1 MSRNRTFVGLDVG
14 TTKTCAVIG
23 QEYRG
28 AQLHILGVGTA
39 PSYGLKGGQVV
50 DVVLTVKAIDEAI
63 FRAEKAARVR
73 ASQVVTGIAGGHLQ
87 SHSQRGEVRLPA
99 NEREIRERHVGAV
112 VRGATLL
119 SLSEDRE
126 IVAVIPKTFATDHLT
141 DVLDPRGLTA
151 RRLSVEAHVI
161 TGATNA
167 MANLEHCVDQ
177 AGLSTQGRVLQ
188 PLASARACLMPE
200 QRREGVVLI
209 DIGGG
214 TTDVAL
220 FVDDACWHIAVIPI
234 GGALVTADIARGL
247 RLPTKVAEALKVE
260 HGSVQWP
267 TDENDATVAV
277 PGFDHG
283 APVAVRRRDLSEVV
297 TARVEELFNLVRA
310 EITRSGYYDI
320 LPAGAVLTGGGSRLA
335 GVQDLASAILD
346 MPVAMGRPRALWG
359 LGENLRAPEFST
371 GVGLLLT
378 AAAAE
383 EADGW
388 VTAASLRRRG
398 VLDRLGGWMRSVVS
412 PTVR

>member
-1 MSRNRTFVGLDVG
+1 MSRKRTFVGLDVG

-28 AQLHILGVGTA
+28 AQLHVLGVGTA
-39 PSYGLKGGQVV
+39 PSYGLKGGQVI

-63 FRAEKAARVR
+63 HRAEKAARTR
-73 ASQVVTGIAGGHLQ
+73 SSHVVTGIAGGHLQ
-87 SHSQRGEVRLPA
+87 SHSQRGEVRLPSG
-99 NEREIRERHVGAV
+99 EREVRERHVGAV
-112 VRGATLL
+112 VRGATML
-119 SLSEDRE
+119 SLSADRE
-126 IVAVIPKTFATDHLT
+126 VVAVIPKTFATDHLT

-151 RRLSVEAHVI
+151 RRLAVEAHVV

-167 MANLEHCVDQ
+167 MANLEHCVHQ

-188 PLASARACLMPE
+188 PLASARACVTSE

-247 RLPTKVAEALKVE
+247 RLPTKVAEALKIE
-260 HGSVQWP
+260 HGSVGWAV
-267 TDENDATVAV
+267 DEDDATVAV

-283 APVAVRRRDLSEVV
+283 APVAVRRRDLSEVI
-297 TARVEELFNLVRA
+297 TARIEELLHLVRD

-320 LPAGAVLTGGGSRLA
+320 LPAGVVLTGGGSRLV
-335 GVQDLASAILD
+335 GVKELTSTILD

-359 LGENLRAPEFST
+359 LGDNLRAPEFST
-371 GVGLLLT
+371 GVGLLLS

-388 VTAASLRRRG
+388 VTSSSLRHRG

>member
-1 MSRNRTFVGLDVG
+1 MLNL
-14 TTKTCAVIG
+14 A
-23 QEYRG
+23 
-28 AQLHILGVGTA
+28 
-39 PSYGLKGGQVV
+39 
-50 DVVLTVKAIDEAI
+50 
-63 FRAEKAARVR
+63 
-73 ASQVVTGIAGGHLQ
+73 
-87 SHSQRGEVRLPA
+87 
-99 NEREIRERHVGAV
+99 
-112 VRGATLL
+112 
-119 SLSEDRE
+119 EDRE
-126 IVAVIPKTFATDHLT
+126 VVAVIPRTFATDHLT

-188 PLASARACLMPE
+188 PLASARACLTPE

-220 FVDDACWHIAVIPI
+220 FVDDACWHIAVIPL
-234 GGALVTADIARGL
+234 GGALVTADIGRGL
-247 RLPTKVAEALKVE
+247 RLPTKVAEALKTE
-260 HGSVQWP
+260 HGSVGP
-267 TDENDATVAV
+267 LAEDDDTTVTV

-283 APVAVRRRDLSEVV
+283 APVAVRRRDLAEVV
-297 TARVEELFNLVRA
+297 TARVEELLHLVLD

-320 LPAGAVLTGGGSRLA
+320 LPAGAVLTGGGSRMA
-335 GVQDLASAILD
+335 GLPDLASEILD
-346 MPVAMGRPRALWG
+346 MPVTMGHPRALWG

-371 GVGLLLT
+371 GIGLLLT

-388 VTAASLRRRG
+388 VTAASRRREG
-398 VLDRLGGWMRSVVS
+398 VLGRLGGWMRSVVS
-412 PTVR
+412 PTVH

>member
-1 MSRNRTFVGLDVG
+1 MSRKRTFVGLDVG

-28 AQLHILGVGTA
+28 AQLHVLGVGTA

-63 FRAEKAARVR
+63 HRAEKAARAR
-73 ASQVVTGIAGGHLQ
+73 SSHVVTGIAGGHLQ
-87 SHSQRGEVRLPA
+87 SHSQRGEVRMPSG
-99 NEREIRERHVGAV
+99 EREVRERHVGAV
-112 VRGATLL
+112 VRGATML

-126 IVAVIPKTFATDHLT
+126 VVAVIPKTFATDHLT

-151 RRLSVEAHVI
+151 RRLAVEAHVV

-167 MANLEHCVDQ
+167 MANLEHCVSQ

-260 HGSVQWP
+260 HGSVGRP
-267 TDENDATVAV
+267 VDESDATVAV

-283 APVAVRRRDLSEVV
+283 APVAVRRRDLSEVI
-297 TARVEELFNLVRA
+297 TARMEELLHLVRE
-310 EITRSGYYDI
+310 EIARSGYYDI
-320 LPAGAVLTGGGSRLA
+320 LPAGVVLTGGGSRLA
-335 GVQDLASAILD
+335 GVKDLASTILD
-346 MPVAMGRPRALWG
+346 MPVATGRPRALWG
-359 LGENLRAPEFST
+359 LGDNLRAPEFST
-371 GVGLLLT
+371 GVGLLLS

-388 VTAASLRRRG
+388 VTAASLRHRG

>member
-23 QEYRG
+23 QDYRG

-63 FRAEKAARVR
+63 HRAEKAAQVR

-87 SHSQRGEVRLPA
+87 SHSQHGEVHLPSD
-99 NEREIRERHVGAV
+99 EREVRERHVGAV
-112 VRGATLL
+112 VRGATMLNL
-119 SLSEDRE
+119 AADRE
-126 IVAVIPKTFATDHLT
+126 VVAVIPRTFATDHLT

-188 PLASARACLMPE
+188 PLASARACLTPE

-220 FVDDACWHIAVIPI
+220 FVDDACWHIAVIPL
-234 GGALVTADIARGL
+234 GGALVTADIGRGL
-247 RLPTKVAEALKVE
+247 RLPTKVAEALKIE
-260 HGSVQWP
+260 HGSVGP
-267 TDENDATVAV
+267 LAEDDDTTVTV

-283 APVAVRRRDLSEVV
+283 APVAVRRRDLAEVV
-297 TARVEELFNLVRA
+297 TSRVEELLHLVLD

-320 LPAGAVLTGGGSRLA
+320 LPAGAVLTGGGSRMA
-335 GVQDLASAILD
+335 GLPELASEILD
-346 MPVAMGRPRALWG
+346 MPVTMGHPRALWG

-371 GVGLLLT
+371 GIGLLLT

-388 VTAASLRRRG
+388 VTAASRRREG
-398 VLDRLGGWMRSVVS
+398 VLGRLGGWMRSVVS
-412 PTVR
+412 PTVH

>member
-23 QEYRG
+23 QDYRG

-63 FRAEKAARVR
+63 HRAEKAARVR
-73 ASQVVTGIAGGHLQ
+73 ALHVVTGIAGGHLQ
-87 SHSQRGEVRLPA
+87 SHSQRGEVQLPP
-99 NEREIRERHVGAV
+99 NEREVREGHVGAV

-126 IVAVIPKTFATDHLT
+126 VVAVIPKTFATDHLT

-151 RRLSVEAHVI
+151 RRLSVDAHVI

-177 AGLSTQGRVLQ
+177 SGLSIQGRVLQ
-188 PLASARACLMPE
+188 PLASARACLTPE

-220 FVDDACWHIAVIPI
+220 FVDDACWHIAVIPV

-260 HGSVQWP
+260 HGSVRQP
-267 TDENDATVAV
+267 AANHAATVAV

-283 APVAVRRRDLSEVV
+283 APVAVRRSDLTEVV
-297 TARVEELFNLVRA
+297 TARVAELFRLVLN
-310 EITRSGYYDI
+310 EITRSGYYDM
-320 LPAGAVLTGGGSRLA
+320 LPAGAVLTGGGSRMA
-335 GVQDLASAILD
+335 GIQDFASQLLD

-371 GVGLLLT
+371 GIGLLLT

-388 VTAASLRRRG
+388 VTAASWRRQG

-412 PTVR
+412 PTAR

>member
-23 QEYRG
+23 QDYRG

-63 FRAEKAARVR
+63 HRAEKAAQVR
-73 ASQVVTGIAGGHLQ
+73 APQVVTGIAGGQLQ
-87 SHSQRGEVRLPA
+87 SHSQHGEVHLA
-99 NEREIRERHVGAV
+99 SDEREVRERHVGAV
-112 VRGATLL
+112 VRGATMLNL
-119 SLSEDRE
+119 AADRE
-126 IVAVIPKTFATDHLT
+126 VVAVIPRTFATDHLT

-188 PLASARACLMPE
+188 PLASARACLTPE

-220 FVDDACWHIAVIPI
+220 FVDDACWHIAVIPL
-234 GGALVTADIARGL
+234 GGALVTADIGRGL
-247 RLPTKVAEALKVE
+247 RLPTKVAEALKIE
-260 HGSVQWP
+260 HGSVGP
-267 TDENDATVAV
+267 LAEDDDTTVTV

-283 APVAVRRRDLSEVV
+283 APVAVRRRDLAEVV
-297 TARVEELFNLVRA
+297 TSRVEELLHLVLD

-320 LPAGAVLTGGGSRLA
+320 LPAGVVLTGGGSRMA
-335 GVQDLASAILD
+335 GLPELASEILD
-346 MPVAMGRPRALWG
+346 MPVTMGRPRALWG
-359 LGENLRAPEFST
+359 LGEDLRAPEFST
-371 GVGLLLT
+371 GIGLLLT

-388 VTAASLRRRG
+388 VTAASRRREG
-398 VLDRLGGWMRSVVS
+398 VLGRLGGWMRSVVS
-412 PTVR
+412 PTVH

>member
-1 MSRNRTFVGLDVG
+1 MSRSRTFVGLDVG

-23 QEYRG
+23 QDYRG
-28 AQLHILGVGTA
+28 SQLHILGVGTA

-63 FRAEKAARVR
+63 YRAEKAARVR
-73 ASQVVTGIAGGHLQ
+73 ASRVVTGIAGGHLQ
-87 SHSQRGEVRLPA
+87 SHSQRGEVRLPP
-99 NEREIRERHVGAV
+99 NEREVRERHVGAV

-119 SLSEDRE
+119 SLSDDRE
-126 IVAVIPKTFATDHLT
+126 VVAVIPKTFATDHLS

-151 RRLSVEAHVI
+151 RRLSVDAHVI

-167 MANLEHCVDQ
+167 MANLERCVDQ

-188 PLASARACLMPE
+188 PLASARACVTPQ
-200 QRREGVVLI
+200 QRGEGVVLI

-220 FVDDACWHIAVIPI
+220 FVDDACWHIAVLPV

-260 HGSVQWP
+260 HGSVQHP
-267 TDENDATVAV
+267 IDDDETAVSV

-283 APVAVRRRDLSEVV
+283 APVAVRRRDLSEVI
-297 TARVEELFNLVRA
+297 TARVEELLHLVRD

-335 GVQDLASAILD
+335 GVQDLASDILD
-346 MPVAMGRPRALWG
+346 MPVSMGRPRALWG

-371 GVGLLLT
+371 GIGLLLS

-388 VTAASLRRRG
+388 VTAASLRHRG

>member
-23 QEYRG
+23 QDYRG
-28 AQLHILGVGTA
+28 AQLHVLGVGTA

-63 FRAEKAARVR
+63 HRAEKAAKVRV
-73 ASQVVTGIAGGHLQ
+73 SHVVAGIAGGHLQ
-87 SHSQRGEVRLPA
+87 SHSQRGEVQLPP
-99 NEREIRERHVGAV
+99 NEREVREGHVGAV

-119 SLSEDRE
+119 SLSGDRE
-126 IVAVIPKTFATDHLT
+126 VVAVIPKTFATDHLT

-151 RRLSVEAHVI
+151 RRLSVDAHVI

-177 AGLSTQGRVLQ
+177 AGLAIQGRVLQ
-188 PLASARACLMPE
+188 PLASARACLTPE

-220 FVDDACWHIAVIPI
+220 YVDDACWHIAVIPV

-260 HGSVQWP
+260 HGNVKPP
-267 TDENDATVAV
+267 TADHEATVAV

-283 APVAVRRRDLSEVV
+283 APVAVRRSDLTEVV
-297 TARVEELFNLVRA
+297 TARVSELLRLVLN
-310 EITRSGYYDI
+310 EITRSGYYDM
-320 LPAGAVLTGGGSRLA
+320 LPAGAVLTGGGSRMA
-335 GVQDLASAILD
+335 GIQDFASELLD
-346 MPVAMGRPRALWG
+346 MPVAMGHPRALWG

-371 GVGLLLT
+371 GIGLLLT

-388 VTAASLRRRG
+388 VSTAGRRHQG
-398 VLDRLGGWMRSVVS
+398 VIDRLGGWMRSVVS
-412 PTVR
+412 PTAR

>member
-1 MSRNRTFVGLDVG
+1 MSRSRTYVGLDMG

-39 PSYGLKGGQVV
+39 PSFGLKGGQVV

-63 FRAEKAARVR
+63 YRAEKAAKVRV
-73 ASQVVTGIAGGHLQ
+73 SQVVTGIAGGHLQ
-87 SHSQRGEVRLPA
+87 SHSQRGEVHLPP
-99 NEREIRERHVGAV
+99 NERKVHERHVGAV

-119 SLSEDRE
+119 GLSEDRE
-126 IVAVIPKTFATDHLT
+126 IVAVIPKTFGIDHLT

-167 MANLEHCVDQ
+167 MTNLEHCVDQ
-177 AGLSTQGRVLQ
+177 AGLATQGRVLQ
-188 PLASARACLMPE
+188 PLASARACLTPE
-200 QRREGVVLI
+200 QRQEGVALI

-220 FVDDACWHIAVIPI
+220 FVDDACWHIAVIPV
-234 GGALVTADIARGL
+234 GGALVTADLARGL

-260 HGSVQWP
+260 HGSVRQP
-267 TDENDATVAV
+267 TDDNDATVTV

-283 APVAVRRRDLSEVV
+283 APVAVRRRDLAEVV
-297 TARVEELFNLVRA
+297 TSRVEELLQLVRD

-320 LPAGAVLTGGGSRLA
+320 LPAGAVLTGGGSRLD
-335 GVQDLASAILD
+335 GIQDLASDVLD
-346 MPVAMGRPRALWG
+346 MPVTMGRPRALWG

-388 VTAASLRRRG
+388 VTATNLRHRG

>member
-1 MSRNRTFVGLDVG
+1 MSRTRTFVGLDVG

-23 QEYRG
+23 QDYRG

-63 FRAEKAARVR
+63 HRAERAARVR
-73 ASQVVTGIAGGHLQ
+73 VSQVVTGIAGGHLQ
-87 SHSQRGEVRLPA
+87 SHSQRGEVHLPP
-99 NEREIRERHVGAV
+99 NEREVRQRHIGSV
-112 VRGATLL
+112 VRGATMLNL
-119 SLSEDRE
+119 ADDRE
-126 IVAVIPKTFATDHLT
+126 VVAVIPKTFATDHLT

-151 RRLSVEAHVI
+151 RRLSVEAHVV

-167 MANLEHCVDQ
+167 LANLERCVEQ
-177 AGLSTQGRVLQ
+177 AGLSTQGRMLQ
-188 PLASARACLMPE
+188 PLASARACLTPE
-200 QRREGVVLI
+200 QRREGAVLI

-220 FVDDACWHIAVIPI
+220 FVDDACWHIAVIPV

-247 RLPTKVAEALKVE
+247 RLPTKVAEALKIE
-260 HGSVQWP
+260 HGEVGLPTQGSSVV
-267 TDENDATVAV
+267 TV

-283 APVAVRRRDLSEVV
+283 APVATRRGDLSQVI
-297 TARVEELFNLVRA
+297 TARVEELLHLVRD
-310 EITRSGYYDI
+310 EVERSGYYDL
-320 LPAGAVLTGGGSRLA
+320 LPAGAVLTGGGSRMA
-335 GVQDLASAILD
+335 GIPTMAREILD
-346 MPVAMGRPRALWG
+346 MPVVIGRPRALWG

-371 GVGLLLT
+371 GIGLLLA

-388 VTAASLRRRG
+388 VTAASHRRAG

>member
-23 QEYRG
+23 QDYRG
-28 AQLHILGVGTA
+28 AQLHVLGVGTA

-63 FRAEKAARVR
+63 HRAEKAAKVRV
-73 ASQVVTGIAGGHLQ
+73 SHVVAGIAGGHLQ
-87 SHSQRGEVRLPA
+87 SHSQRGEVQLPP
-99 NEREIRERHVGAV
+99 NEREVREGHVGAV

-119 SLSEDRE
+119 SLSGDRE
-126 IVAVIPKTFATDHLT
+126 VVAVIPKTFATDHLT

-151 RRLSVEAHVI
+151 RRLSVDAHVI

-167 MANLEHCVDQ
+167 LANLEHCVDQ
-177 AGLSTQGRVLQ
+177 AGLAIQGRVLQ
-188 PLASARACLMPE
+188 PLASARACLTPE

-220 FVDDACWHIAVIPI
+220 YVDDACWHIAVIPV

-260 HGSVQWP
+260 HGNVKPP
-267 TDENDATVAV
+267 TADHEATVAG

-283 APVAVRRRDLSEVV
+283 APVAGRRSDLTEVV
-297 TARVEELFNLVRA
+297 TARVSELLRLVLN
-310 EITRSGYYDI
+310 EITRSGYYDM
-320 LPAGAVLTGGGSRLA
+320 LPAGAVLTGGGSRMA
-335 GVQDLASAILD
+335 GIQDFASELLD
-346 MPVAMGRPRALWG
+346 MPVAMGHPRALWG

-371 GVGLLLT
+371 GIGLLLT

-388 VTAASLRRRG
+388 VSTAGRRRQG
-398 VLDRLGGWMRSVVS
+398 VIDRLGGWMRSVVS
-412 PTVR
+412 PTAR

>member
-23 QEYRG
+23 QDYRG
-28 AQLHILGVGTA
+28 TQLHILGVGTA

-63 FRAEKAARVR
+63 HRAEKAAQVR

-87 SHSQRGEVRLPA
+87 SHSQHGEVHLPSD
-99 NEREIRERHVGAV
+99 EREVRERHVGAV
-112 VRGATLL
+112 VRGATMLNL
-119 SLSEDRE
+119 AADRE
-126 IVAVIPKTFATDHLT
+126 VVAVIPKTFATDHLT

-177 AGLSTQGRVLQ
+177 AGLSTHGRVLQ
-188 PLASARACLMPE
+188 PLASARACLTPE

-220 FVDDACWHIAVIPI
+220 FVDDACWHIAVIPL

-247 RLPTKVAEALKVE
+247 RLPTKIAEALKIR
-260 HGSVQWP
+260 HGEVGLPSQ
-267 TDENDATVAV
+267 DNATVTV

-283 APVAVRRRDLSEVV
+283 APVALRRGNLSEVI
-297 TARVEELFNLVRA
+297 TARVEELLHLVRD
-310 EITRSGYYDI
+310 EITRSGYYDL
-320 LPAGAVLTGGGSRLA
+320 LPAGAVLTGGGSRMA
-335 GVQDLASAILD
+335 GLPSMATEILH
-346 MPVAMGRPRALWG
+346 MPVAIGRPRALWG
-359 LGENLRAPEFST
+359 LGENLREPEFST
-371 GVGLLLT
+371 GVGLLLM
-378 AAAAE
+378 AATGE
-383 EADGW
+383 EAEGW
-388 VTAASLRRRG
+388 VPAARRRREG
-398 VLDRLGGWMRSVVS
+398 VLDRLGEWMRSVVS
-412 PTVR
+412 PTVH

>member
-23 QEYRG
+23 QDYRG
-28 AQLHILGVGTA
+28 AQLHVLGVGTA

-63 FRAEKAARVR
+63 HRAEKAAKVRV
-73 ASQVVTGIAGGHLQ
+73 SHVVAGIAGGHLQ
-87 SHSQRGEVRLPA
+87 SHSQRGEVQLPP
-99 NEREIRERHVGAV
+99 NEREVREGHVGAV

-119 SLSEDRE
+119 SLSGDRE
-126 IVAVIPKTFATDHLT
+126 VVAVIPKTFATDHLT

-151 RRLSVEAHVI
+151 RRLSVDAHVI

-167 MANLEHCVDQ
+167 LANLEHCVDQ
-177 AGLSTQGRVLQ
+177 AGLAIQGRVLQ
-188 PLASARACLMPE
+188 PLASARACLTPE

-220 FVDDACWHIAVIPI
+220 YVDDACWHIAVIPV

-260 HGSVQWP
+260 HGNVKPP
-267 TDENDATVAV
+267 TADHEATVAV

-283 APVAVRRRDLSEVV
+283 APVAVRRSDLTEVV
-297 TARVEELFNLVRA
+297 TARVSELLRLVLN
-310 EITRSGYYDI
+310 EITRSGYYDM
-320 LPAGAVLTGGGSRLA
+320 LPAGAVLTGGGSRMA
-335 GVQDLASAILD
+335 GIQDFASELLD
-346 MPVAMGRPRALWG
+346 MPVAMGHPRALWG

-371 GVGLLLT
+371 GIGLLLT

-388 VTAASLRRRG
+388 VSTAGRRRQG
-398 VLDRLGGWMRSVVS
+398 VIDRLGGWMRSVVS
-412 PTVR
+412 PTAR

>member
-63 FRAEKAARVR
+63 FRAEKVAKLR

-87 SHSQRGEVRLPA
+87 SHSQQGQVHLPS
-99 NEREIRERHVGAV
+99 NEREVRERHVGAV

-126 IVAVIPKTFATDHLT
+126 VVAVIPKTFATDHLT

-151 RRLSVEAHVI
+151 RQLSVEAHVV

-167 MANLEHCVDQ
+167 MANLERCVDQ

-188 PLASARACLMPE
+188 PLASARACLTPE

-220 FVDDACWHIAVIPI
+220 FVDDACWHIAVLPV

-260 HGSVQWP
+260 HGSVAVP
-267 TDENDATVAV
+267 PDDHAATVAA

-297 TARVEELFNLVRA
+297 SARVEELLHLVRD
-310 EITRSGYYDI
+310 EITRSGYYDF
-320 LPAGAVLTGGGSRLA
+320 LPAGAVLTGGGSRMA
-335 GVQDLASAILD
+335 GLRNLASEILD
-346 MPVAMGRPRALWG
+346 MPVTMGQPRALWG
-359 LGENLRAPEFST
+359 LGENLRVPEFST
-371 GVGLLLT
+371 GIGLVLT

-388 VTAASLRRRG
+388 VAGASRRQQG

-412 PTVR
+412 PSTG

>member
-23 QEYRG
+23 QDYRG

-39 PSYGLKGGQVV
+39 PSYGLKGGQIV

-63 FRAEKAARVR
+63 HRAEKAARVR
-73 ASQVVTGIAGGHLQ
+73 ASQVVAGIAGGHLQ
-87 SHSQRGEVRLPA
+87 SHSQHGEVHLPS
-99 NEREIRERHVGAV
+99 NEQEVRERHVSAV
-112 VRGATLL
+112 VRGASLL
-119 SLSEDRE
+119 TLSEDRE
-126 IVAVIPKTFATDHLT
+126 VVAVIPKTFAIDHLA

-177 AGLSTQGRVLQ
+177 AGLSIQGRVLQ
-188 PLASARACLMPE
+188 PLASARACLTSE

-214 TTDVAL
+214 TTDVAV
-220 FVDDACWHIAVIPI
+220 FVDDACWHIAVIPV

-260 HGSVQWP
+260 HGSAGSLASDDD
-267 TDENDATVAV
+267 TTVAA

-283 APVAVRRRDLSEVV
+283 APVVVRRRDLSEVI
-297 TARVEELFNLVRA
+297 TARAEELLHLVRD
-310 EITRSGYYDI
+310 EVMRSGYYDI
-320 LPAGAVLTGGGSRLA
+320 LPAGAVLTGGGSRMA
-335 GVQDLASAILD
+335 GLSDLASDILD
-346 MPVAMGRPRALWG
+346 MPVTMGRPRALRG
-359 LGENLRAPEFST
+359 LGENLRTPEFST

-388 VTAASLRRRG
+388 ITATSRRRHG

-412 PTVR
+412 PTAR

>member
-1 MSRNRTFVGLDVG
+1 MSRSRTFVGLDVG

-23 QEYRG
+23 QDYRG
-28 AQLHILGVGTA
+28 AQLHVLGVGTA

-63 FRAEKAARVR
+63 HRAEKAARVR

-87 SHSQRGEVRLPA
+87 SHSQRGEVRLPS
-99 NEREIRERHVGAV
+99 NEREVRERHVGAV
-112 VRGATLL
+112 VRGATMLN
-119 SLSEDRE
+119 LSEDRE
-126 IVAVIPKTFATDHLT
+126 VVAVIPKTFATDHLT

-188 PLASARACLMPE
+188 PLASARACLTPE
-200 QRREGVVLI
+200 QRREGVALI

-220 FVDDACWHIAVIPI
+220 FVDDACWHIAVIPV

-260 HGSVQWP
+260 HGNAGPLVED
-267 TDENDATVAV
+267 TDATVAV

-297 TARVEELFNLVRA
+297 AARLDELLHLVRD

-320 LPAGAVLTGGGSRLA
+320 LPAGVVLTGGGSRTA
-335 GVQDLASAILD
+335 GLPDLASEILD
-346 MPVAMGRPRALWG
+346 MPVRMGHPQALWG
-359 LGENLRAPEFST
+359 LSENLRAPEFST

-378 AAAAE
+378 AAGAE

-388 VTAASLRRRG
+388 VATPGRRREG
-398 VLDRLGGWMRSVVS
+398 VLGRLGGWMRSVVS
-412 PTVR
+412 PPVH

>member
-23 QEYRG
+23 QDYRG

-63 FRAEKAARVR
+63 HRAEKAAKVR
-73 ASQVVTGIAGGHLQ
+73 ASHVVTGIAGGHLQ
-87 SHSQRGEVRLPA
+87 SHSQRGEVEMPP
-99 NEREIRERHVGAV
+99 NEREVREGHVGAV

-126 IVAVIPKTFATDHLT
+126 VVAVIPKTFATDHLT

-151 RRLSVEAHVI
+151 RRLSVDAHVI

-167 MANLEHCVDQ
+167 MANLERCVDQ
-177 AGLSTQGRVLQ
+177 AGLSIQGRVLQ
-188 PLASARACLMPE
+188 PLASARACLTPE
-200 QRREGVVLI
+200 QRREGVALI

-220 FVDDACWHIAVIPI
+220 FVDDACWHIAVIPV

-260 HGSVQWP
+260 HGSVGP
-267 TDENDATVAV
+267 PAANHDATIAV

-283 APVAVRRRDLSEVV
+283 APVAVRRSDLTEVV
-297 TARVEELFNLVRA
+297 TARVGELLRLVLN
-310 EITRSGYYDI
+310 EITRSGYYDM
-320 LPAGAVLTGGGSRLA
+320 LPAGAVLTGGGSRMT
-335 GVQDLASAILD
+335 GIQDFASQQLD

-371 GVGLLLT
+371 GIGLLLT

-388 VTAASLRRRG
+388 VSAGSWRRQS
-398 VLDRLGGWMRSVVS
+398 VIDRLGGWMRSVVS
-412 PTVR
+412 PTAR

>member
-1 MSRNRTFVGLDVG
+1 MSRSRTFVGLDVG

-23 QEYRG
+23 QDYRG
-28 AQLHILGVGTA
+28 AQLHVLGVGTA

-63 FRAEKAARVR
+63 HRAEKAARVR

-87 SHSQRGEVRLPA
+87 SHSQRGEVRLPS
-99 NEREIRERHVGAV
+99 NEREVRERHVGAV
-112 VRGATLL
+112 VRGATMLN
-119 SLSEDRE
+119 LSEDRE
-126 IVAVIPKTFATDHLT
+126 VVAVIPKTFATDHLT

-188 PLASARACLMPE
+188 PLASARACLTPE
-200 QRREGVVLI
+200 QRREGVALI

-220 FVDDACWHIAVIPI
+220 FVDDACWHIAVIPV

-260 HGSVQWP
+260 HGNAGPLVED
-267 TDENDATVAV
+267 TDATVAV

-297 TARVEELFNLVRA
+297 AARLDELLHLVRD

-320 LPAGAVLTGGGSRLA
+320 LPAGVVLTGGGSRAA
-335 GVQDLASAILD
+335 GLPDLASEILD
-346 MPVAMGRPRALWG
+346 MPVRMGHPQALWG
-359 LGENLRAPEFST
+359 LSENLRAPEFST

-378 AAAAE
+378 AAGAE

-388 VTAASLRRRG
+388 VATPGRRREG
-398 VLDRLGGWMRSVVS
+398 VLGRLGGWMRSVVS
-412 PTVR
+412 PPVH

>member
-28 AQLHILGVGTA
+28 AQLHVLGVGTA

-63 FRAEKAARVR
+63 YRAEKAARVR

-87 SHSQRGEVRLPA
+87 SHSQWGEVHLPP
-99 NEREIRERHVGAV
+99 NEREVRERHVGAV

-126 IVAVIPKTFATDHLT
+126 VVAVIPKTFATDHLT

-188 PLASARACLMPE
+188 PLASARACLTPE

-220 FVDDACWHIAVIPI
+220 FVDDACWHISVIPV
-234 GGALVTADIARGL
+234 GGTLVTADIARGL

-260 HGSVQWP
+260 HGSVAFQP
-267 TDENDATVAV
+267 DDLDATVAV

-297 TARVEELFNLVRA
+297 TARMEELLHLVRD

-320 LPAGAVLTGGGSRLA
+320 LPAGAVLTGGGSRVAELRN
-335 GVQDLASAILD
+335 LASDVLD
-346 MPVAMGRPRALWG
+346 MPVTMGQPRALWG

-371 GVGLLLT
+371 GIGLVLT

-388 VTAASLRRRG
+388 VSGASRRHQG

-412 PTVR
+412 PSTR

>member
-23 QEYRG
+23 QDYRD

-63 FRAEKAARVR
+63 YRAEKAARVR
-73 ASQVVTGIAGGHLQ
+73 ASGVVTGIAGGHLQ
-87 SHSQRGEVRLPA
+87 SHSQRGEVHLPP
-99 NEREIRERHVGAV
+99 NEREVGERHVGAV
-112 VRGATLL
+112 VRGATMLN
-119 SLSEDRE
+119 LSEDRE
-126 IVAVIPKTFATDHLT
+126 VVAVIPKTFSTDHLT

-151 RRLSVEAHVI
+151 RKLSVEAHVI

-167 MANLEHCVDQ
+167 MANLEQCVDQ
-177 AGLSTQGRVLQ
+177 AGLTTQGRVLQ

-200 QRREGVVLI
+200 HRREGVVLI

-220 FVDDACWHIAVIPI
+220 FVDDACWHIAVIPV
-234 GGALVTADIARGL
+234 GGALITADIARGL
-247 RLPTKVAEALKVE
+247 RLPTKVAEALKIE
-260 HGSVQWP
+260 HGRVGP
-267 TDENDATVAV
+267 PAEDDDATVTV

-283 APVAVRRRDLSEVV
+283 APVAVRRHDLSEVV
-297 TARVEELFNLVRA
+297 TARVEELLHLVRD

-320 LPAGAVLTGGGSRLA
+320 LPAGAVLTGGGSRMGGLQALA
-335 GVQDLASAILD
+335 GDVLD
-346 MPVAMGRPRALWG
+346 MPVTMGRPRALWG
-359 LGENLRAPEFST
+359 LGDNLRAPEFST
-371 GVGLLLT
+371 GIGLLLT

-388 VTAASLRRRG
+388 VAATTHRHEG

>member
-297 TARVEELFNLVRA
+297 TARVEELLNLVRA

-346 MPVAMGRPRALWG
+346 MPVTMGRPRALWG